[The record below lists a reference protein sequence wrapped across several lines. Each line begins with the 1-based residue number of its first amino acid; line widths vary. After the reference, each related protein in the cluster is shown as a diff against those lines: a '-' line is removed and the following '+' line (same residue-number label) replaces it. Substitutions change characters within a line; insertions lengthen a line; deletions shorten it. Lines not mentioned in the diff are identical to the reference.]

1 MLVGKD
7 VNTIDAKSKKA
18 ACLASLSWRLATLTT
33 SADDRVSRSA
43 LLPVLKRE
51 DVTATA
57 LDGDKK
63 TALKCLILNFEGQA
77 LGISYATENMIV
89 GIFGFSLLT
98 KRKKASK
105 KPESVGSGHRNGY
118 GDGHGFGHGYAT
130 AAGETS
136 DMGGA
141 AIDAY
146 GFGRDETAPDS
157 SSEEED
163 ETSFGP
169 AMQEALKHLT
179 ETTILIANYLHDEL
193 ASFHMPERYE

>member
-1 MLVGKD
+1 M
-7 VNTIDAKSKKA
+7 NTTDAKSKKA

-51 DVTATA
+51 EVTVTG

-63 TALKCLILNFEGQA
+63 TVLRCLILNFEGQA
-77 LGISYATENMIV
+77 LGISYVTENMII

-98 KRKKASK
+98 KRKKVSK

-118 GDGHGFGHGYAT
+118 GDGHSFGHGHAI

-141 AIDAY
+141 AVDAH
-146 GFGRDETAPDS
+146 GFGNDEIAPGS

-163 ETSFGP
+163 EMSFGP
-169 AMQEALKHLT
+169 AMEEALKQLT
-179 ETTILIANYLHDEL
+179 ETTIFIANYLHDEL